1 MKSIISFSCYILKK
15 LFLLNGISIKTDLK
29 IFFSYNIVILLFIYS
44 IPLKSLYLMP
54 NNGFESNKIDFSQN
68 SDSFVLTQY
77 SFEASKLIKSFTKNI
92 PFVLIF
98 LILIGSMTTFDLLMD
113 LGFIRILS
121 DEIIDAM
128 IISVS
133 IFLIGFTIF
142 IIKPLFKSQKILERW
157 SNLFENN
164 AIRTGIILTIKDKS
178 KEEILYALSEVID
191 QIAIPLENYLS
202 KSDKKEFY
210 NVRVDDTTTLDILI
224 DESTINPF
232 IDSGSLKNII
242 QNYGGILIKVVDNVI
257 DKNITENFLKSIQK
271 YKKNG
276 NKIGL
281 VLIIGE
287 SISQESYNLVNK
299 IKDKTIRENLI
310 FIEKPINNTDYD
322 LKSLNNILT

>member
-1 MKSIISFSCYILKK
+1 M
-15 LFLLNGISIKTDLK
+15 
-29 IFFSYNIVILLFIYS
+29 LLFIYS
-44 IPLKSLYLMP
+44 RLSEIIYRM
-54 NNGFESNKIDFSQN
+54 SNKGPESDKIDVSRN
-68 SDSFVLTQY
+68 ADSIVLTQY
-77 SFEASKLIKSFTKNI
+77 SSEASQLIKSFTKNI
-92 PFVLIF
+92 PFVLVF

-133 IFLIGFTIF
+133 IFLIIFTLF
-142 IIKPLFKSQKILERW
+142 IIKPLFKSQKILEKW

-164 AIRTGIILTIKDKS
+164 AIRTGIILTIKNKS

-202 KSDKKEFY
+202 KSDNKEFY
-210 NVRVDDTTTLDILI
+210 NVSFDDTTTFDILI
-224 DESTINPF
+224 DKSTINPV
-232 IDSGSLKNII
+232 IDSSYLKNTI
-242 QNYGGILIKVVDNVI
+242 QDYGGIIVKIAEKTVD
-257 DKNITENFLKSIQK
+257 KSTTQTFIESLQL
-271 YKKNG
+271 YKKKG

-281 VLIIGE
+281 ALLIGE
-287 SISQESYNLVNK
+287 TVDQESYHLINK

-322 LKSLNNILT
+322 IKNLNNLLT